1 MLGLARYLNLD
12 IDCLAKSLLQLL
24 TSITN
29 RTTVNIHD
37 EPQTK
42 ILASAHPVTQPRQEA
57 EHFWY
62 NGKQHWIL
70 TPSEK

>member
-1 MLGLARYLNLD
+1 MWGLESESRHSLT
-12 IDCLAKSLLQLL
+12 KSLLQLL

-42 ILASAHPVTQPRQEA
+42 ILASAHPVTQPTQTMAGE
-57 EHFWY
+57 ELKTDVSH
-62 NGKQHWIL
+62 NN
-70 TPSEK
+70 E

>member
-37 EPQTK
+37 ESQTK
-42 ILASAHPVTQPRQEA
+42 IWRVPNPLPNLDNVWRRAQNRRLTQ
-57 EHFWY
+57 
-62 NGKQHWIL
+62 
-70 TPSEK
+70 